1 MRKNT
6 KLIGSIAVVVAAVL
20 WSLDGLLR
28 SKLYSL
34 PPLTLIFA
42 EHLVGTMFVAPFLI
56 ANYKKIKPLT
66 KSQLWT
72 LLGVGVVSSLLG
84 TLLFTAA
91 FFKVNFANFSV
102 VVLSQQLQPVFAILT
117 ASFLLKEKVDR
128 KFIMFAAAGIAGV
141 YMLNFPNLTVNFNT
155 GDATSMAGLMAIGS
169 AICWGAGT
177 AFSKYSL
184 KNTYWLQITFGRF
197 LVATVFA
204 GLGVLLFGQTTAASS
219 ITGEQWKYLAIIA
232 SSTGLVA
239 LGIYYF
245 GLQKIRASRATILEL
260 VWPLSAVIIGVFNF

>member
-42 EHLVGTMFVAPFLI
+42 EHLVGTLFVAPFLI

-117 ASFLLKEKVDR
+117 ASLLLKEKVDS
-128 KFIMFAAAGIAGV
+128 KFIMLAAAGIAG
-141 YMLNFPNLTVNFNT
+141 FHVNCRTRSPDPARNRPLCC
-155 GDATSMAGLMAIGS
+155 GIPDVAISPATH
-169 AICWGAGT
+169 
-177 AFSKYSL
+177 
-184 KNTYWLQITFGRF
+184 RDRHR
-197 LVATVFA
+197 
-204 GLGVLLFGQTTAASS
+204 
-219 ITGEQWKYLAIIA
+219 IA
-232 SSTGLVA
+232 
-239 LGIYYF
+239 
-245 GLQKIRASRATILEL
+245 
-260 VWPLSAVIIGVFNF
+260 